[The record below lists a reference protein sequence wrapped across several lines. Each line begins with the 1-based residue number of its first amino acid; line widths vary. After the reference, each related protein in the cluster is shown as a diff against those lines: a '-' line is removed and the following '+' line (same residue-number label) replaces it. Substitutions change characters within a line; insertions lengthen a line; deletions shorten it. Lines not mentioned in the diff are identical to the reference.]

1 MKLKFSVLKMKKF
14 IETLRGGDNMLSFLG
29 GLLGSLVGSFA
40 LFIVF
45 VYIFADDDGSD
56 EE

>member
-1 MKLKFSVLKMKKF
+1 
-14 IETLRGGDNMLSFLG
+14 MLSFLG